1 MSRTMISFTLH
12 TFSTVSQKLFTFE
25 FMDLTPIWL
34 TLKLASITA
43 LILLLIGLPLAYW
56 LSKGRSIAKIILEAI
71 ITMPL
76 VLPPSVLG
84 FYLLLAFSPQ
94 HGVGKWLQQ
103 VFNVQLVFSFQGL
116 ILASVIYSMP
126 FMIGPIKSALQQ
138 LPVSLSQAS
147 YTLGKTERQTF
158 IHVLLPNIRA
168 SVLTAVILTFAHTL
182 GEFGVVLMIG
192 GNIPGI
198 TRVASIAV
206 YDSVENQ
213 DYSAANAYSL
223 ILFSITFVMVISVF
237 VFNKYKA
244 KSPLE

>member
-1 MSRTMISFTLH
+1 
-12 TFSTVSQKLFTFE
+12 
-25 FMDLTPIWL
+25 MDFNPIWL
-34 TLKLASITA
+34 TLKLGCVTT
-43 LILLLIGLPLAYW
+43 LLLLAIGLPVAWW
-56 LSKGRSIAKIILEAI
+56 LSKGRSIFKIILEAI

-94 HGVGKWLQQ
+94 HGIGKWLQHH
-103 VFNVQLVFSFQGL
+103 FNIQFVFSFQGL
-116 ILASVIYSMP
+116 VLASVIYSMP

-147 YTLGKTERQTF
+147 YSLGKTKWQTF
-158 IHVLLPNIRA
+158 TRVLLPNVKP
-168 SVLTAVILTFAHTL
+168 SLLTAVVLTFAHTL

-192 GNIPGI
+192 GNIPNV

-206 YDSVENQ
+206 YDSVEQ
-213 DYSAANAYSL
+213 MDYTTANAYSL
-223 ILFSITFVMVISVF
+223 ILFAITFVLVVGVF
-237 VFNKYKA
+237 VFNKYQL

>member
-1 MSRTMISFTLH
+1 
-12 TFSTVSQKLFTFE
+12 
-25 FMDLTPIWL
+25 MDLSPIWL
-34 TLKLASITA
+34 TLQLASITA
-43 LILLLIGLPLAYW
+43 LILLIIGLPLAYW
-56 LSKGRSIAKIILEAI
+56 LSKGRSVVKIVLEAI

-94 HGVGKWLQQ
+94 QGVGKWLHETFDIQ
-103 VFNVQLVFSFQGL
+103 FVFSFQGL

-138 LPVSLSQAS
+138 LPLSLSQAS

-192 GNIPGI
+192 GNIPNV

-206 YDSVENQ
+206 YDSVENM
-213 DYSAANAYSL
+213 DFRAANAYSL

>member
-1 MSRTMISFTLH
+1 
-12 TFSTVSQKLFTFE
+12 
-25 FMDLTPIWL
+25 MDFAPIWL
-34 TLKLASITA
+34 TLKLACITT
-43 LILLLIGLPLAYW
+43 LLLLAIGLPVAWW
-56 LSKGRSIAKIILEAI
+56 LSKGRSFFKIIIEAV

-103 VFNVQLVFSFQGL
+103 IFNIQFVFSFQGL
-116 ILASVIYSMP
+116 VLASVIYSMP
-126 FMIGPIKSALQQ
+126 FMLGPIKSALQQ

-147 YTLGKTERQTF
+147 YSLGKSRWQTF
-158 IHVLLPNIRA
+158 VRVLLPNIKP
-168 SVLTAVILTFAHTL
+168 SLLTAVVLTFAHTL

-192 GNIPGI
+192 GNIPNV

-206 YDSVENQ
+206 YDSVEQ
-213 DYSAANAYSL
+213 MDYHAANVYSF
-223 ILFSITFVMVISVF
+223 ILFAITFVLVTAVF
-237 VFNKYKA
+237 IFNKYQL

>member
-1 MSRTMISFTLH
+1 
-12 TFSTVSQKLFTFE
+12 
-25 FMDLTPIWL
+25 MDITPIWL
-34 TLKLASITA
+34 TLKLALITT
-43 LILLLIGLPLAYW
+43 LLLLAVGLPLAW
-56 LSKGRSIAKIILEAI
+56 GLSKGRSFFKIVVEAI

-103 VFNVQLVFSFQGL
+103 AFNMQFVFSFKGMV
-116 ILASVIYSMP
+116 LASVIYSMP

-147 YTLGKTERQTF
+147 YSLGKTKWQTF
-158 IHVLLPNIRA
+158 KSVLAPNIKP
-168 SVLTAVILTFAHTL
+168 SLLTAIVLTFAHTL

-192 GNIPGI
+192 GNIPGV

-206 YDSVENQ
+206 YDSVEQ
-213 DYSAANAYSL
+213 MDYASANTYSL
-223 ILFSITFVMVISVF
+223 ILFAITFILVISVF
-237 VFNKYKA
+237 IFNKYQL

>member
-1 MSRTMISFTLH
+1 
-12 TFSTVSQKLFTFE
+12 
-25 FMDLTPIWL
+25 MDFTPIAL
-34 TLKLASITA
+34 TLKLACITT

-56 LSKGRSIAKIILEAI
+56 LSKGRSIIKLVLEAI

-84 FYLLLAFSPQ
+84 FYLLMAFSPQ
-94 HGVGKWLQQ
+94 HGVGRWLHEH
-103 VFNVQLVFSFQGL
+103 FNLQLVFSFQGL
-116 ILASVIYSMP
+116 VLASVIYSMP

-138 LPVSLSQAS
+138 LPASLSQAS

-158 IHVLLPNIRA
+158 IKVLLPNIRA
-168 SVLTAVILTFAHTL
+168 SVLTAAILTFAHTL

-192 GNIPGI
+192 GNIPGV
-198 TRVASIAV
+198 TRVASIAI
-206 YDSVENQ
+206 YDSTENM
-213 DYSAANAYSL
+213 DYTSANNYSL
-223 ILFSITFVMVISVF
+223 VLFSITFILVICVF

>member
-1 MSRTMISFTLH
+1 
-12 TFSTVSQKLFTFE
+12 
-25 FMDLTPIWL
+25 MDLTPIWL
-34 TLKLASITA
+34 TLKLASITT
-43 LILLLIGLPLAYW
+43 LVLLVIGLPLAYW
-56 LSKGRSIAKIILEAI
+56 LSKGRSIIKIILEAI

-94 HGVGKWLQQ
+94 HGVGKWLHET
-103 VFNVQLVFSFQGL
+103 FNLQFVFSFQGL

-138 LPVSLSQAS
+138 LPLSLSQAS

-158 IHVLLPNIRA
+158 IHILLPNIRA

-192 GNIPGI
+192 GNIPNV

-206 YDSVENQ
+206 YDSVENM
-213 DYSAANAYSL
+213 DFSAANAYSL
-223 ILFSITFVMVISVF
+223 ILFSITFIMVISVF